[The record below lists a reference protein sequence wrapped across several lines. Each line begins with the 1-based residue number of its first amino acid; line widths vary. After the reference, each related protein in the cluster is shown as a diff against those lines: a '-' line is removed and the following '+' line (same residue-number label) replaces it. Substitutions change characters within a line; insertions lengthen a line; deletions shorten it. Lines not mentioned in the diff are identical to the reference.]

1 LDGVTVMRRAQELGA
16 ISEEPGM
23 LSRPFGSGAMRRANE
38 LVGGWMRSA
47 GMTVREDAVRNIIGS
62 YNGDGERVLLLGSHL
77 DTVRDAGRYDGSLGV
92 LVALAIVERLVRS
105 RARLPFAI
113 ELAAFADEEGVRFGT
128 TYLGSSAFTGSFDPA
143 LLKLVDRD
151 GVTLAD
157 AVRGFGGSPEL
168 LAAADPPPEDLL
180 GYCEVHIEQGPMLER
195 SGLPVGVVTTVTG
208 QSRATVEF
216 LGEAGHAGTTP
227 MDVRRDALCA
237 AAEFVLSVE
246 RVAREHDGLVAT
258 VGQLAPHPGAAN
270 VIPRSVTLS
279 IDIRHADD
287 SLRKSACA
295 DLRHDAAQI
304 GERRSIELRW
314 EQTQESAS
322 IPTDASLSAVL
333 ARAVSDAG
341 IEVKRL
347 PSGAGHDAAEL
358 AAIAPAAMLFVRC
371 AGGISHSPAESV
383 DLADV
388 EVAIEVLEH
397 FISRLAEIEAKRT
410 R

>member
-1 LDGVTVMRRAQELGA
+1 MRRAHELGA
-16 ISEEPGM
+16 ITEEPGM
-23 LSRPFGSGAMRRANE
+23 LCRTFGSDAMRRANE
-38 LVGGWMRSA
+38 LVSGWMRNA
-47 GMTVREDAVRNIIGS
+47 GMTVRQDAVGNIIGS
-62 YNGDGERVLLLGSHL
+62 YGGDTERVLLLGSHL

-92 LVALAIVERLVRS
+92 LVALAIVERLARR
-105 RARLPFAI
+105 RAQHPFTI

-143 LLKLVDRD
+143 LLELVDRD

-157 AVRGFGGSPEL
+157 AVRAFGGSPDV
-168 LAAADPPPEDLL
+168 LAAPGRPPEDLL

-195 SGLPVGVVTTVTG
+195 GGLPVGVVTTITG
-208 QSRATVEF
+208 QSRTTVEF

-227 MDVRRDALCA
+227 MDARRDALCA
-237 AAEFVLSVE
+237 AAELVLTVE
-246 RVAREHDGLVAT
+246 RVACEHDGMVAT
-258 VGQLAPHPGAAN
+258 VGQLAPYPGVGN
-270 VIPRSVTLS
+270 VIPQSVTLS
-279 IDIRHADD
+279 IDIRHPDD
-287 SLRKSACA
+287 SLRKRASA

-304 GERRSIELRW
+304 GERRSIDLRW

-322 IPTDASLSAVL
+322 MPTDPALSAVL
-333 ARAVSDAG
+333 ARAVTDAG
-341 IEVKRL
+341 AEVKHL

-358 AAIAPAAMLFVRC
+358 AGIAPAAMLFVRC

-388 EVAIEVLEH
+388 EVAIDVLEH
-397 FISRLAEIEAKRT
+397 FVTRLADIEAKRT